1 MIFIVLVKSWTPGEV
16 TFSKVY
22 WSNLQRFSL
31 LCGLVPSTLRWHRMT
46 WSGWKKFP
54 VVQFFGSADQSHFVN
69 AGLKTKTL
77 RSELPDLLTC
87 CACTIW
93 IFILKKD
100 YCLYLQR
107 QHSEQINSF
116 FAITLLHMFLH
127 MLFSALWQKSNILH
141 NWGSKPQ
148 GRGKRML
155 TLNPILKIVKPW
167 LDDTVLQI

>member
-69 AGLKTKTL
+69 AGLKTITL
-77 RSELPDLLTC
+77 RSELRTRFANMLRLHNLNFYIKKKIIVCIYKDSTVNRLTLSLQSPSFICFCTC
-87 CACTIW
+87 CFQHCGFCGRNPTSCTTGVQNH
-93 IFILKKD
+93 KK
-100 YCLYLQR
+100 
-107 QHSEQINSF
+107 EE
-116 FAITLLHMFLH
+116 
-127 MLFSALWQKSNILH
+127 
-141 NWGSKPQ
+141 
-148 GRGKRML
+148 RGC
-155 TLNPILKIVKPW
+155 
-167 LDDTVLQI
+167 